1 MADSAALNTTIRPSR
16 SWSGGIRPAG
26 RRAALTLLLL
36 AGGACGGAPEVELA
50 DGSATSWSELEG
62 QWLLINYW
70 AEWCAPCRK
79 EIPELNELH
88 AHGAAAG
95 VTVLGVNFDGLR
107 GETLT
112 NLMEEMGVEFP
123 VLVEDP
129 GQRWE
134 QPPPSVLPSTLV
146 IDPDGKLQDILVG
159 PQTYE
164 DLARAVELSSEV

>member
-1 MADSAALNTTIRPSR
+1 MNHSPGLPLRRNL
-16 SWSGGIRPAG
+16 
-26 RRAALTLLLL
+26 RAAWRTGLAALLL
-36 AGGACGGAPEVELA
+36 AAGACGGPPPVELA
-50 DGSATSWSELEG
+50 DGSTTSWQEFEG
-62 QWLLINYW
+62 RWLLINYW

-88 AHGAAAG
+88 AHGADAG

-107 GETLT
+107 GESLT
-112 NLMEEMGVEFP
+112 NLMDEMSVEFP

-129 GQRWE
+129 GARWE
-134 QPPPSVLPSTLV
+134 RDPPSVLPSTLV
-146 IDPDGKLQDILVG
+146 IDPDGNLHDVLVG